1 MSHTPLP
8 SRGDLPGAPDAGL
21 ALYDTTLRDGT
32 QREGINL
39 TVDDK
44 VKVARRMDGL
54 GVHYL
59 EGGWPG
65 SNPKDTEFF
74 RRFADGDEAPL
85 GATLT
90 AFGMT
95 RMAGRSAE
103 EDPLLAG
110 LLAARTEVVCLVG
123 KSWGYHVDDALGVPR
138 SENLAMVADSIR
150 HLVANGRRVFL
161 DAEHFFDGWAR
172 DHDYAL
178 EVLAAADDAGADAVV
193 LCDTNGGAMP
203 WVVADVV
210 REVRDRV
217 GCDVGLHFHDDG
229 GCAVANSMLGLEAGA
244 THVQGTANGLG
255 ERCGNANL
263 FTVMADLQLKQHLE
277 VIPPAALE
285 RLTEVSH
292 AVADICNQATPSIQP
307 YVGHTAFSHKAGL
320 HASALAKAP
329 DMYNHIDPARV
340 GNTQR
345 LIVSEQ
351 SGRSNIVLKAREF
364 GLEIDGDEAAVVLA
378 EVKRREAQGWTYDA
392 ADASFELLLR
402 RLTRRMD
409 RASEPFHTLHF
420 RVSVGGG
427 WAGRGAPD
435 MRVAM
440 ATVAEPTNDAAPR
453 ADRAGAEVDERSSA
467 PAEAILAVDVDGSR
481 RLGAGEGNGPVD
493 ALANAFRN
501 AVNGT
506 WPELDRVRL
515 SDYKVRILEAS
526 AGTDAI
532 TRVLVTS
539 TDGVE
544 TWETVGVDP
553 NIVEAS
559 WRALS
564 DAWTYAILRDRWRA
578 ASA

>member
-8 SRGDLPGAPDAGL
+8 PAGTP
-21 ALYDTTLRDGT
+21 ATILYDTTLRDGT
-32 QREGINL
+32 QREGVNL
-39 TVDDK
+39 TVTDK

-85 GATLT
+85 QATLT

-95 RMAGRSAE
+95 RLAGNAAE
-103 EDPLLAG
+103 DDPLLAG

-123 KSWGYHVDDALGVPR
+123 KSWGYHVDEALGVPR
-138 SENLAMVADSIR
+138 EENLAMVSDSVR
-150 HLVANGRRVFL
+150 HLVANGRRVFF
-161 DAEHFFDGWAR
+161 DAEHFFDGHRR
-172 DHDYAL
+172 DHDYAMAVI
-178 EVLAAADDAGADAVV
+178 EEAAEAGAEAVV

-203 WVVADVV
+203 WEVVDVV
-210 REVRDRV
+210 REVRERV
-217 GCDVGLHFHDDG
+217 TAEVGVHFHDDG

-244 THVQGTANGLG
+244 VQVQGTANGLG

-263 FTVMADLQLKQHLE
+263 FTVMADLQLKRHVQ
-277 VIPPAALE
+277 VISPDRLE

-292 AVADICNQATPSIQP
+292 AVAEICNQATPSVQP

-329 DMYNHIDPARV
+329 DMYNHIDPGAV
-340 GNTQR
+340 GNGQR

-364 GLEIDGDEAAVVLA
+364 GLEVDGDDAATVLA
-378 EVKRREAQGWTYDA
+378 EVKQREAAGWTYDA

-402 RLTRRMD
+402 RVTGRIGRTD
-409 RASEPFHTLHF
+409 EPFHTLHF

-427 WAGRGAPD
+427 WEGLGAPD
-435 MRVAM
+435 MRATMARLRGEDGIVDADTLAAAVA
-440 ATVAEPTNDAAPR
+440 
-453 ADRAGAEVDERSSA
+453 AGSSA
-467 PAEAILAVDVDGSR
+467 PAEAILAITIDGHR
-481 RLGAGEGNGPVD
+481 KLGAGEGNGPVD

-501 AVNGT
+501 AANGT
-506 WPELDRVRL
+506 WPELLDVRL
-515 SDYKVRILEAS
+515 SDYKVRILEAT
-526 AGTDAI
+526 AGTEAV

-539 TDGVE
+539 TDGVD
-544 TWETVGVDP
+544 TWDTVGVDP

-564 DAWTYAILRDRWRA
+564 DAWTYAILRRAWR
-578 ASA
+578 

>member
-8 SRGDLPGAPDAGL
+8 SRDEAARALAPGAAPPV
-21 ALYDTTLRDGT
+21 LYDTTLRDGT

-39 TVDDK
+39 TVEDK
-44 VKVARRMDGL
+44 VRVARRMDGL

-65 SNPKDTEFF
+65 SNPKDTAFF
-74 RRFADGDEAPL
+74 RRFAEGDESPL
-85 GATLT
+85 QATLT

-95 RMAGRSAE
+95 RMAGNDVA

-110 LLAARTEVVCLVG
+110 LLEARTEVVCLVG

-138 SENLAMVADSIR
+138 SENLAMVTESVA
-150 HLVANGRRVFL
+150 HLVANGRRVFF
-161 DAEHFFDGWAR
+161 DAEHFFDGFAR
-172 DHDYAL
+172 DRDYAL
-178 EVLAAADDAGADAVV
+178 EVVVAAAEAGAEAVV

-203 WVVADVV
+203 WDVV
-210 REVRDRV
+210 DVVTEVRRRV
-217 GCDVGLHFHDDG
+217 GETDVGLHFHDDG
-229 GCAVANSMLGLEAGA
+229 GCAVANSMLGLQAGA
-244 THVQGTANGLG
+244 VQVQGTANGLG

-263 FTVMADLQLKQHLE
+263 FTVMADLQLKQL
-277 VIPPAALE
+277 VPVVPPDALE

-292 AVADICNQATPSIQP
+292 AVADICNQATPSVQP

-329 DMYNHIDPARV
+329 DMYNHIDPGQV
-340 GNTQR
+340 GNAQR
-345 LIVSEQ
+345 LVVSEQ

-364 GLEIDGDEAAVVLA
+364 GLEVGPDEAATVLA

-402 RLTRRMD
+402 RLTGRLERSD
-409 RASEPFHTLHF
+409 EPFHTQHF

-427 WAGRGAPD
+427 WEGRGAPD

-440 ATVAEPTNDAAPR
+440 ADAGR
-453 ADRAGAEVDERSSA
+453 GDHADLPVDHDES
-467 PAEAILAVDVDGSR
+467 PAEAILAVEVAGRR

-506 WPELDRVRL
+506 WPELEQVRL
-515 SDYKVRILEAS
+515 SDYKVRILEATR
-526 AGTDAI
+526 GTDAV

-539 TDGVE
+539 TDGVGS
-544 TWETVGVDP
+544 WVTVGVDP

-564 DAWTYAILRDRWRA
+564 DAWTYAILQAGWR
-578 ASA
+578 